1 MFDLNKSQQQI
12 QTAARKFA
20 LGEFDQAPG
29 FEEHRKFPEKIWK
42 KAASLG
48 FLGIQFS
55 ERYSGGDLGLLE
67 ASLVA
72 ESFCRVDSSMG
83 IALTQAG
90 IGSEMIFRF
99 GQGPLKE
106 KILPQIC
113 EGHRTCA
120 IAFSENH
127 HGLDVSAITTHADF
141 REDHIVINGNKT
153 HVADRGTPGG
163 YLVLCRTGR
172 KEGKEENTDPSKNLS
187 LIWVDGDQK
196 GLSRSDADL
205 KFATNMVKSVELTLD
220 NVTVPAANLVGKQGD
235 GLHLLEHFYDEIKI
249 VIAAQALGIAQGA
262 FDLALGYIKQ
272 RQQFNRK
279 LCVFQITRHKIA
291 QMLTKIEQARLI
303 TYKAAHLFDQGK
315 KDAGL
320 ISMAKM
326 AACRAAVAV
335 SDEAIQLFGG
345 YGYMKESRV
354 EQFFRDAKMTELLF
368 GNPMAQQDIICDA
381 LMGKVK

>member
-1 MFDLNKSQQQI
+1 MFDLNRSQQQI

-20 LGEFDQAPG
+20 RGEFDPG
-29 FEEHRKFPEKIWK
+29 LEFEENRKFPEKIWK

-55 ERYSGGDLGLLE
+55 ENYSGGDLGLLE

-99 GQGPLKE
+99 GQDTLKE

-113 EGHRTCA
+113 EGHLTSA
-120 IAFSENH
+120 IAFSENF
-127 HGLDVSAITTHADF
+127 HGMDVSAINTRADF
-141 REDHIVINGNKT
+141 TKNRIVINGNKT
-153 HVADRGTPGG
+153 HVADRGTQGG
-163 YLVLCRTGR
+163 YLVLCQTGQG
-172 KEGKEENTDPSKNLS
+172 EGDKDPSKTLS
-187 LIWVDGDQK
+187 LVWVEGDQQ
-196 GLSRSDADL
+196 GLSVVDAGL
-205 KFATNMVKSVELTLD
+205 KFATNMVKSVDLTLD

-235 GLHLLEHFYDEIKI
+235 GLGLLEHFYDEIKI
-249 VIAAQALGIAQGA
+249 VTAAQALGIAQGA
-262 FDLALGYIKQ
+262 LDLALGYIKQ

-291 QMLTKIEQARLI
+291 QMVTKIEQARLI

-315 KDAGL
+315 KDTGL

-326 AACRAAVAV
+326 AACRSAVEV

-354 EQFFRDAKMTELLF
+354 EQFFRDAKMTELSF
-368 GNPMAQQDIICDA
+368 GSPMEQRDIISDS
-381 LMGKVK
+381 LIGRVK